1 MITQRF
7 DDPDSLVDGQL
18 VKRPE
23 RQCIRHSCKQRTK
36 PLNTAHLAHW
46 WWIGLS
52 SVLRPRQH
60 SIGYMG
66 DGFYRSKDPT
76 NSYQSTEGKSTKEN
90 NPENRERTI
99 HEKTDRPRFS
109 ICNQREI
116 GGSEPVFSS

>member
-23 RQCIRHSCKQRTK
+23 RQCIRHSCKQRMK

-60 SIGYMG
+60 SICRMV
-66 DGFYRSKDPT
+66 
-76 NSYQSTEGKSTKEN
+76 
-90 NPENRERTI
+90 
-99 HEKTDRPRFS
+99 DRQELVTYHYTVS
-109 ICNQREI
+109 QKMAQL
-116 GGSEPVFSS
+116 